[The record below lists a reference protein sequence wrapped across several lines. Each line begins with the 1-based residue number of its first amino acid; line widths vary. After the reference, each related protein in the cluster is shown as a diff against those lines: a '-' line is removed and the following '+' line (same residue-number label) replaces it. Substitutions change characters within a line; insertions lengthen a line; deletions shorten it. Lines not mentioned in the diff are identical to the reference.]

1 MIEPHRLFTFTRA
14 DVVAECWDDVP
25 DALYST
31 LWDDIVPHQSDEF
44 HETPEVGREA
54 LADYWHLLSETD
66 QTLLNS
72 LAISEWGEEEVTNTP
87 EIFCHLS
94 PAE

>member
-1 MIEPHRLFTFTRA
+1 MIEPHELFTFTRA

-25 DALYST
+25 DALYRT

-44 HETPEVGREA
+44 HETPEVGRQA

-72 LAISEWGEEEVTNTP
+72 LAANIEAEWEKN
-87 EIFCHLS
+87 EIPF
-94 PAE
+94 

>member
-1 MIEPHRLFTFTRA
+1 MIEPHELFSFTRA

-25 DALYST
+25 DALYCT
-31 LWDDIVPHQSDEF
+31 LWGDIVLHQSDEF

-54 LADYWHLLSETD
+54 LAKYWHLLSETD

-72 LAISEWGEEEVTNTP
+72 LAANIEAEWEKNDIP
-87 EIFCHLS
+87 F
-94 PAE
+94 